1 MIARVD
7 AGGRLRAGERGVPVA
22 GAWQRALREAVSSV
36 GELLDLLH
44 LEAAQLSP
52 ELRPAAEA
60 AREFPLR
67 VPRGFVARMRAGD
80 PTDPLLLQV
89 LPTAAELVAAPG
101 YTADPLAETS
111 ADLVPVSTADAGA
124 AAVEGSPV
132 SPAPGILHKYR
143 GRALLLLTGACAIHC
158 RYCFR
163 RHFPYGEHARWG
175 DDWSRAL
182 DWLAASPSVEEVIFS
197 GGDPL
202 VVGDDKLARLVA
214 GLDTIPHLRRL
225 RIHTRLPVVLP
236 ERVDAALFDWLG
248 GSRLTTVVVLHA
260 NHAQELD
267 DEVAAAVERLRGAG
281 ATILNQAVLLAGI
294 NDSVEAQCA
303 LSRSLFAAGVLPY
316 YLHLLDRV
324 AGAAHFEVPERRAR
338 ELLRAVMAELP
349 GYLVPQLVREVPGA
363 PHKVPLG
370 WDSAD
375 ES

>member
-1 MIARVD
+1 M
-7 AGGRLRAGERGVPVA
+7 RAGERETPAA

-36 GELLDLLH
+36 GELLDLLR
-44 LEAAQLSP
+44 LDAAQLSP

-60 AREFPLR
+60 ARDFPLR

-80 PTDPLLLQV
+80 PADPLLLQV

-101 YTADPLAETS
+101 YTADPLAETT
-111 ADLVPVSTADAGA
+111 ADLVPVSSADGGG

-132 SPAPGILHKYR
+132 SPVPGVLHKYR

-182 DWLAASPSVEEVIFS
+182 DWLAASPSVEEVILS

-202 VVGDDKLARLVA
+202 AVGDDKLARLVV
-214 GLDTIPHLRRL
+214 GLGAIPHLRRL
-225 RIHTRLPVVLP
+225 RIHTRMPVVLP
-236 ERVDAALFDWLG
+236 ERVDAALLDWLG
-248 GSRLTTVVVLHA
+248 GSRLSTVVVLHA
-260 NHAQELD
+260 NHAQEID

-281 ATILNQAVLLAGI
+281 ATVLNQAVLLAGV

-303 LSRSLFAAGVLPY
+303 LSRSLFTSGVLPY

-324 AGAAHFEVPERRAR
+324 AGAAHFEVSERRAR
-338 ELLRAVMAELP
+338 ELLRAVIAELP
-349 GYLVPQLVREVPGA
+349 GYLVPRLVREVPGA
-363 PHKVPLG
+363 PHKVPLAM
-370 WDSAD
+370 D
-375 ES
+375 